1 MKANEISRRLAER
14 ADRVAEYLLPNGK
27 RVGREW
33 KAGNTRGDAGESLSV
48 CVSGARAGLWADFST
63 DEKGDLL
70 DLWAACRGIGI
81 GEAIREA
88 KDFLGI
94 QDDRRY
100 EPRKEYTRPA
110 KPKVQS
116 AKERVRQW
124 LNGRGIEDA
133 TIEAFRIAQ
142 LEQGGKIWAVFPYLR
157 DGEYING
164 KYRNIYEKRD
174 MRQEAGAEPCLFG
187 WHLIDSRAR
196 MVAIC
201 EGEIDAMSVHQA
213 GIPALSVNQ
222 GAGNHQ
228 WLDSDWERLQQFSD
242 IVVCYDSDEPGRK
255 GAAEVA
261 RRLGVERCR
270 MVEWPVEC
278 KDANDVLLAH
288 GPKTLSE
295 CINAAAPIPIEG
307 TCEVMTLM
315 PDIQRHYSGEVE
327 RGVSTGWAN
336 VDKYYTVL
344 PGEWTVVTGIPGHGK
359 SEWLDALA
367 MNIAKQHGW
376 TFGVFSPEN
385 HPPVYHTTKLV
396 EKYVGKPFHDGP
408 TERVSA
414 KELHGAMEFI
424 DAHFTYMMPE
434 APTLETLLEQASQL
448 VVRKGIK
455 GLIIDP
461 WNEIEH
467 QFSNRETETLYISTA
482 LTKIRRFCWTH
493 GVHAWIVAHPAK
505 LYKDKDATEYPV
517 PTPYDIAGSAHWRN
531 KADNAIAIY
540 RRMQDGP
547 QPVEVHVQKIRK
559 KSVGQVGM
567 IEMRY
572 DRLTGRYYPW
582 NGVSVPVYS
591 GYQAQEK
598 EVA

>member
-1 MKANEISRRLAER
+1 
-14 ADRVAEYLLPNGK
+14 
-27 RVGREW
+27 
-33 KAGNTRGDAGESLSV
+33 
-48 CVSGARAGLWADFST
+48 
-63 DEKGDLL
+63 
-70 DLWAACRGIGI
+70 
-81 GEAIREA
+81 
-88 KDFLGI
+88 
-94 QDDRRY
+94 
-100 EPRKEYTRPA
+100 
-110 KPKVQS
+110 
-116 AKERVRQW
+116 
-124 LNGRGIEDA
+124 
-133 TIEAFRIAQ
+133 
-142 LEQGGKIWAVFPYLR
+142 
-157 DGEYING
+157 
-164 KYRNIYEKRD
+164 
-174 MRQEAGAEPCLFG
+174 
-187 WHLIDSRAR
+187 
-196 MVAIC
+196 
-201 EGEIDAMSVHQA
+201 
-213 GIPALSVNQ
+213 
-222 GAGNHQ
+222 
-228 WLDSDWERLQQFSD
+228 
-242 IVVCYDSDEPGRK
+242 
-255 GAAEVA
+255 
-261 RRLGVERCR
+261 
-270 MVEWPVEC
+270 
-278 KDANDVLLAH
+278 
-288 GPKTLSE
+288 
-295 CINAAAPIPIEG
+295 
-307 TCEVMTLM
+307 MTLM

-572 DRLTGRYYPW
+572 DRLTGRYHPW

-591 GYQAQEK
+591 GYQTEVK
-598 EVA
+598 EVI